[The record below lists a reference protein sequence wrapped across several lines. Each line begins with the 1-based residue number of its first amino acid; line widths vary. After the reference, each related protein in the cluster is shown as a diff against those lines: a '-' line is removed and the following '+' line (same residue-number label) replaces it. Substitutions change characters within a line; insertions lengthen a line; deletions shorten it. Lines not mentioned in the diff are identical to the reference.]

1 MNRRRLLTTIGV
13 SGTAS
18 LTGCI
23 GRLTGNGEE
32 ENDPTL
38 EEFQYFFVDETG
50 TLGEPAEGQQPP
62 EDAEDWQIVKNT
74 LEESDWQEK
83 QENDVE
89 RARGYLAGEATDV
102 TGSGPDGGEVFEGT
116 VEEIVQRTQE
126 MYENPEEEFDPSS
139 GTEGHILEEMQQ
151 EDDPVA
157 FTRALIHATDT
168 VTDVTSSGGKD
179 FLAPNL
185 AEYAMEELGLDFP
198 EYELSTMIST
208 EPTGLED
215 QMIEGSMRE
224 TEGGQTI
231 GTTGMRHLLSL
242 LTYENEDGELQNKYV
257 ENIKAHPT
265 STFRSMLRDPEDSAY
280 REPIEGGRFKIHEN
294 TQGAPMW
301 PEHYATAFEQEK
313 LENMREMGLDI
324 DNPGEQFTMAA
335 LAMVDDGLND
345 ISKLPNE
352 GYQITVSDEIK
363 EQAEDF
369 ALNPTKDKKE
379 KIENFGKMAYSVL
392 EKEIGEDF
400 KNDPIYGADNP
411 IRIEGSL
418 ETPEF
423 YHEPREKYV
432 SEQ

>member
-13 SGTAS
+13 SGAAS

-62 EDAEDWQIVKNT
+62 EEAGEWQIVKNT

-89 RARGYLAGEATDV
+89 RARGYLAGEANDV
-102 TGSGPDGGEVFEGT
+102 AGREEFEGT
-116 VEEIVQRTQE
+116 VEEIVQRTRE
-126 MYENPEEEFDPSS
+126 LYENPEEEFDPSDPH
-139 GTEGHILEEMQQ
+139 EGHILEQMQQ

-168 VTDVTSSGGKD
+168 VTDVTSSGGKA
-179 FLAPNL
+179 FLAPNI

-198 EYELSTMIST
+198 EYELSGISST

-215 QMIEGSMRE
+215 QMVEGSMRE
-224 TEGGQTI
+224 VEDGGTV
-231 GTTGMRHLLSL
+231 GTGGMTHLLSL
-242 LTYENEDGELQNKYV
+242 LTYEKEGELQNKYV

-265 STFRSMLRDPEDSAY
+265 STFSSMLRDPEESAY
-280 REPIEGGRFKIHEN
+280 REPIEEGRFKIHED

-301 PEHYATAFEQEK
+301 PEHYATDFEQEK
-313 LENMREMGLDI
+313 LENMIDI
-324 DNPGEQFTMAA
+324 GIDIERPGMHVASAA
-335 LAMVDDGLND
+335 VNMIDDGLNNRA
-345 ISKLPNE
+345 IMPNH

-369 ALNPTKDKKE
+369 ALNPTKEKKE
-379 KIENFGKMAYSVL
+379 KIENFGKITYSVL
-392 EKEIGEDF
+392 EKQIGEDYRS
-400 KNDPIYGADNP
+400 DPVYGAENP

-418 ETPEF
+418 ENPEF
-423 YHEPREKYV
+423 YHEPREKNV
-432 SEQ
+432 SE

>member
-1 MNRRRLLTTIGV
+1 MPTRRDVLKTGAAV
-13 SGTAS
+13 GAAS
-18 LTGCI
+18 LAGCTDI
-23 GRLTGNGEE
+23 LNGDGGEE
-32 ENDPTL
+32 IDPRE

-50 TLGEPAEGQQPP
+50 TLGEPAEGQEPP
-62 EDAEDWQIVKNT
+62 EDAEDWQIVRNT

-102 TGSGPDGGEVFEGT
+102 AGREEFEGT

-126 MYENPEEEFDPSS
+126 LYENPEEELDPSS
-139 GTEGHILEEMQQ
+139 ATEGHILEQMQQ

-168 VTDVTSSGGKD
+168 VTDVTSSGGKA
-179 FLAPNL
+179 FLAPNI
-185 AEYAMEELGLDFP
+185 AEYAIDELGLEFP
-198 EYELSTMIST
+198 EYELSGISST

-215 QMIEGSMRE
+215 QMVEGSMRE
-224 TEGGQTI
+224 TEDGGTV
-231 GTTGMRHLLSL
+231 GTGGMTHLLSL
-242 LTYENEDGELQNKYV
+242 LTYENEEGELQNKYV

-280 REPIEGGRFKIHEN
+280 REPIEGGRFKIHED

-301 PEHYATAFEQEK
+301 PEHYATDFEQEK
-313 LENMREMGLDI
+313 LEKMREMGIDI
-324 DNPGEQFTMAA
+324 ERPGMQLVATAVNMI
-335 LAMVDDGLND
+335 DDGLND
-345 ISKLPNE
+345 RAIMPNN

-369 ALNPTKDKKE
+369 ALNPTKEKKE
-379 KIENFGKMAYSVL
+379 KIVNFGKISYSVL
-392 EKEIGEDF
+392 EKEIGEDYRS
-400 KNDPIYGADNP
+400 DPVYGAENP

-418 ETPEF
+418 ENPEF
-423 YHEPREKYV
+423 YHEPVEV
-432 SEQ
+432 NT